1 MQMPVN
7 LTKGGEVNLSK
18 ETPGLVKVIVG
29 LGWDP
34 LVGANADL
42 DASAFLLNSQG
53 KVSVDADF
61 VFYGN
66 KFSADGAVEGA
77 EDDRTGGASDGD
89 DDEQI
94 KIDLSKVSP
103 NVSRIAI
110 SVTIHEA
117 AARGLNFGMVQNAYM
132 RVVNQS
138 TGTEIVRYDLT
149 GDFSN
154 HDAIHFGEFYRDG
167 SAWSFRAI
175 GDGKTGGLAN
185 LCKTFGVN
193 AG

>member
-1 MQMPVN
+1 MAVN

-18 ETPGLVKVIVG
+18 ETPGLANVIVG

-34 LVGANADL
+34 MVGADADL
-42 DASAFLLNSQG
+42 DASAFLLNSKG

-89 DDEQI
+89 DDEEI
-94 KIDLSKVSP
+94 KIDLTKVSP
-103 NVSRIAI
+103 GVSKIAI
-110 SVTIHEA
+110 TVTIHEA
-117 AARGLNFGMVQNAYM
+117 AARGLNFGMVENAYM
-132 RVVNQS
+132 RVVNAS
-138 TGTEIVRYDLT
+138 TGTEIVRYDLS

-154 HDAIHFGEFYRDG
+154 HDAILFGEFLRNG
-167 SAWSFRAI
+167 SAWTFRAI
-175 GDGKTGGLAN
+175 GEGKSGGLSN
-185 LCKTFGVN
+185 MCKTFGVN